1 MSSRTN
7 EEPRKFGHCL
17 EDKDFFCSLCGPGAS
32 PPLRC
37 LFSWI
42 WLPGNRKYSSDSAH
56 LRFFSIHCS
65 LKHLKRYGFIQISA
79 MYVLYRNYIYT
90 NISLLTSYL
99 HKLLISFTYI
109 IVWQS
114 VHVMVQQYLELFNTF
129 FLCFVSL
136 GRIKITL
143 KLFSWKYQL
152 SDSWHKPDFS
162 Q

>member
-109 IVWQS
+109 YYSVTVSTCHGTAVFRTFQYFFPLFCKPWQ
-114 VHVMVQQYLELFNTF
+114 N
-129 FLCFVSL
+129 
-136 GRIKITL
+136 
-143 KLFSWKYQL
+143 
-152 SDSWHKPDFS
+152 
-162 Q
+162 